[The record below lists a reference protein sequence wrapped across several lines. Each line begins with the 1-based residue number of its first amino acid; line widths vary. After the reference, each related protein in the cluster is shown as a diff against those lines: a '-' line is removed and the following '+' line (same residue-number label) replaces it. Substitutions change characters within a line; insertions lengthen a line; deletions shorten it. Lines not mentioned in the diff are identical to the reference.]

1 MCASTHHTVAT
12 AIEADYM
19 TYNLAQCKNS
29 QAVSKHQPKLPVP
42 LIPIKLLGY
51 HRPNMRLRL
60 AMLYCTPPCHFF
72 FQARASDESHL
83 GLDLNSHVT

>member
-29 QAVSKHQPKLPVP
+29 QAVSKHQPNLPVP
-42 LIPIKLLGY
+42 LIPIKHAWLPSTQ
-51 HRPNMRLRL
+51 HE
-60 AMLYCTPPCHFF
+60 A
-72 FQARASDESHL
+72 AI
-83 GLDLNSHVT
+83 SHVVLHPTLPLFLPGQSI